1 MSVETF
7 IPTGRDLLFKSST
20 RWLKFK
26 RIDDNIGPGL
36 WRIHNGLYDF
46 RDFAQSHPGGAEWI
60 EMTEGQDITEAFEA
74 AHIRGKLAGAVA
86 KKYFVKTI
94 ETPRNSPVTFDEKGI
109 KIRMGKSGFFGP
121 WSKVIGYCRS
131 VRMLPVIPNTQR
143 NYW

>member
-46 RDFAQSHPGGAEWI
+46 REFAKSHPGTVIWTVG
-60 EMTEGQDITEAFEA
+60 
-74 AHIRGKLAGAVA
+74 VA
-86 KKYFVKTI
+86 K
-94 ETPRNSPVTFDEKGI
+94 P
-109 KIRMGKSGFFGP
+109 FFWGLVAE
-121 WSKVIGYCRS
+121 S
-131 VRMLPVIPNTQR
+131 
-143 NYW
+143 

>member
-7 IPTGRDLLFKSST
+7 IPTGRDLLMKTAT

-86 KKYFVKTI
+86 KKYFVQTI

-109 KIRMGKSGFFGP
+109 
-121 WSKVIGYCRS
+121 
-131 VRMLPVIPNTQR
+131 
-143 NYW
+143 